1 MTFAQQEP
9 TTADEVL
16 SKYMEAVGADRYAS
30 VTTFMERGENNGNL
44 TSFGWGSISQR
55 QSGGAEHGTY
65 EFYFKSP
72 NLRFSSSTT
81 DQQRIIAIGGCNG
94 KVGWYISPDMKRTEF
109 KPKPGSAGQC
119 EEGFKPPLRQLRE
132 PKVKIRLLGKKEI
145 EGHMAWE
152 IKADDPT
159 STASG
164 TYYFDAETHLLL
176 RHEKQ
181 GMKVT
186 YSDYREAGGIRFP
199 FTTITEFTNFKVVT
213 TVRELK
219 INAPIDDAQF
229 AERQVKGR
237 VIEVDPAASRH
248 KDNAT
253 AAASTSPELSA
264 TPRSEISSLAPSS
277 SSAGPTPAAAPPS
290 AAAAPPNT
298 ASIVEV
304 NFPNFTS
311 CTMAEIQLVVP
322 ELKNLKPAADQEKL
336 ATLLD
341 KVGAKTLDIARNTPN
356 LISRETVT
364 QPEDG
369 GGATRHEYD
378 YLILARI
385 DGRMVNLDEFRVD
398 LKSGYKFE
406 TDPDLKDESLTRE
419 SVERASREL
428 AASEPGGTPASQGF
442 ATSWVHFYPPNQK
455 LNTYRYLGEQKMDG
469 QRTLVLTFAQNPAN
483 VRRPAMFHYHG
494 KSVPM
499 FLQGVAW
506 VDPSDFRILRVR
518 TDLLMPIPE
527 VALHRVTADTRFALT
542 RIAAVA
548 KPLSLPRE
556 VTVESEMEGGAM
568 RETHKYSEYRL
579 FRAQSKIKY

>member
-1 MTFAQQEP
+1 MTAG
-9 TTADEVL
+9 EVL
-16 SKYMEAVGADRYAS
+16 SKYMEAVGADHYAS
-30 VTTFMERGENNGNL
+30 VTTFMERGENYGNL
-44 TSFGWGSISQR
+44 TSFGWGSIATR
-55 QSGGAEHGTY
+55 QSGEPEHGTY

-72 NLRFSSSTT
+72 NLRFSSSVT
-81 DQQRIIAIGGCNG
+81 DQRRIIAIGGCNG
-94 KVGWYISPDMKRTEF
+94 KVGWYISPDMKRSEF
-109 KPKPGSAGQC
+109 KPKPGSAGGC
-119 EEGFKPPLRQLRE
+119 EEGFTPPLRRLRE

-145 EGHMAWE
+145 EGHPAWV
-152 IKADDPT
+152 IKADAPRW
-159 STASG
+159 TASE

-176 RHEKQ
+176 RYEKQ

-186 YSDYREAGGIRFP
+186 YSDYREVGGIRFP
-199 FTTITEFTNFKVVT
+199 FTTVTEFTNFKIVT

-237 VIEVDPAASRH
+237 VIEVDPAAS
-248 KDNAT
+248 DNKGSAT
-253 AAASTSPELSA
+253 AVTSTPPELSA
-264 TPRSEISSLAPSS
+264 TPRSEVSSVPLSS
-277 SSAGPTPAAAPPS
+277 SSDGPTPAAAPPS
-290 AAAAPPNT
+290 GTATPPNT
-298 ASIVEV
+298 AGVVEV

-311 CTMAEIQLVVP
+311 CAIAEIQLVVP
-322 ELKNLKPAADQEKL
+322 DLKSLKPAADQEKL
-336 ATLLD
+336 RTLLD
-341 KVGAKTLDIARNTPN
+341 KVGAKTVEIARNTPN

-364 QPEDG
+364 QPENG
-369 GGATRHEYD
+369 GTATHHDYD

-385 DGRMVNLDEFRVD
+385 EGRMVNLDEFRVD

-406 TDPDLKDESLTRE
+406 TDPDPKDESQTRE

-428 AASEPGGTPASQGF
+428 AASDSGGTPASQGF

-455 LNTYRYLGEQKMDG
+455 LNTYRYIGEQKMDG

-483 VRRPAMFHYHG
+483 VRRPAMFLYHG
-494 KSVPM
+494 KYIPM

-527 VALHRVTADTRFALT
+527 VALHRVTADTRFGLT
-542 RIAAVA
+542 RIESVA

-556 VTVESEMEGGAM
+556 VTVESEMEGGAL

-579 FRAQSKIKY
+579 FRAQSRIKY